1 MSDLAIRVEGL
12 SKKYHIG
19 GKRERYRTLRDI
31 LARAADE
38 LAHGREPSLPLIRH
52 AAREGASPLAR
63 LETALHPV
71 VAFVIMPLFALAN
84 AGVAVNVTRAGD
96 PISLAVVAGLVIGKP
111 VGVLLFS
118 WAAVRLGVARMPT
131 GVGWGMLLGGG
142 CLAGIGFTMS
152 IFIATLAL
160 DGSDLEA
167 AKLGILGGSLVSGI
181 LGMSLLLRCL
191 PRRPEVDA

>member
-1 MSDLAIRVEGL
+1 MGGLLAKHR
-12 SKKYHIG
+12 
-19 GKRERYRTLRDI
+19 
-31 LARAADE
+31 LAVR
-38 LAHGREPSLPLIRH
+38 
-52 AAREGASPLAR
+52 
-63 LETALHPV
+63 
-71 VAFVIMPLFALAN
+71 
-84 AGVAVNVTRAGD
+84 AGVARLPD
-96 PISLAVVAGLVIGKP
+96 DLSWPMVA
-111 VGVLLFS
+111 
-118 WAAVRLGVARMPT
+118 
-131 GVGWGMLLGGG
+131 GGG